1 MNPIKHPGTTRLPQL
16 DVESQKQ
23 REAKENGEYELVT
36 KTDTVVTNQSSE
48 SPTQITPV
56 ILKGRF
62 ARWNDKIEGLAG
74 LEARGITRVLP
85 EEKHAAGIR
94 QYLQMMLL
102 WFSISLF
109 AATIIAG
116 SLGRLLF
123 SLGWKDAVCIAIFAN
138 GLAAA
143 GAAYVSTFGPESGN
157 RTMILGRYFVGYWP
171 SKITCILQIIL
182 SIGWGVIGCII
193 AGQMFSAINGG
204 GLSIAAGCVI
214 SALLIGGIATFGIAC
229 VHVVER
235 YAWIA
240 LLFAILVLVGNSA
253 SNYNTSA
260 SFVGESGTLATSR
273 CSFFALTFGN
283 IVSFSSSSADFYV
296 YYPTDTPKW
305 LTFALTWTGVFS
317 GATTCTIVGIAIAT
331 GVDSNP
337 RWASAYEISSGALL
351 LECYHGLGGFGSFC
365 LVILALTSVTGNA
378 PFSYS
383 AALAIQVLGRY
394 AKAVP
399 RWVWCVVI
407 TIVELVCSVAGR
419 NHLFRIFE
427 NFLPL
432 MSYWVVPW
440 LTIGVE
446 EHLIFHKLRG
456 VPFDWTAWE
465 DRGRLPIGAAAL
477 VAWLMGWVGAIIGMS
492 QVWYTGPVALKL
504 GGFGGDIGAWLAIAF
519 AGVVFPPLRY
529 VELRAVG
536 R

>member
-1 MNPIKHPGTTRLPQL
+1 
-16 DVESQKQ
+16 
-23 REAKENGEYELVT
+23 
-36 KTDTVVTNQSSE
+36 
-48 SPTQITPV
+48 
-56 ILKGRF
+56 
-62 ARWNDKIEGLAG
+62 
-74 LEARGITRVLP
+74 
-85 EEKHAAGIR
+85 
-94 QYLQMMLL
+94 
-102 WFSISLF
+102 
-109 AATIIAG
+109 
-116 SLGRLLF
+116 
-123 SLGWKDAVCIAIFAN
+123 
-138 GLAAA
+138 
-143 GAAYVSTFGPESGN
+143 
-157 RTMILGRYFVGYWP
+157 ILGRYFVGYWP

-182 SIGWGVIGCII
+182 TIGWGVISCII
-193 AGQMFSAINGG
+193 AGQIFSAINGG

-214 SALLIGGIATFGIAC
+214 TALLIGAIATFGIAC

-240 LLFAILVLVGNSA
+240 LLLAILVLVGNSA
-253 SNYNTSA
+253 PNYNTSA
-260 SFVGESGTLATSR
+260 SFVGESGTLAASR
-273 CSFFALTFGN
+273 CSFFALTFAN
-283 IVSFSSSSADFYV
+283 TIAICACSADFYV
-296 YYPTDTPKW
+296 YYPTNTPKW
-305 LTFALTWTGVFS
+305 LTFALTWTGVSS
-317 GATTCTIVGIAIAT
+317 GTIICTIVGIAIAT

-383 AALAIQVLGRY
+383 SALAIQVLGRY

-427 NFLPL
+427 NFLPIT
-432 MSYWVVPW
+432 SYWVVPW

-492 QVWYTGPVALKL
+492 QVWYTGPVALKV